1 MSEGSKRSRAEAAG
15 TAGGKQGAPGRPAR
29 PWLAHYPPDVRWDK
43 RYEGWPVPRL
53 LERSAARWP
62 EKVHLEFF
70 GRSWRYRE
78 TWAEVRA
85 LAAGFQKRGLE
96 KGDRV
101 AIFLPNCPQY
111 VITYYAVLLAGGI
124 VVNSSPLYAAE
135 ELVHQLDDAKV
146 RWLVTINISEL
157 LAKADAARRSGVVE
171 EVIVTRLED
180 ALPFPRNWLFR
191 LFGGGRRAAL
201 PTGPGWL
208 DWAALP
214 ADPAG
219 LAPVAIDPKEDVAVL
234 QYTGGTTGRPK
245 GAMLTHANLT
255 INAQQ
260 NRDFAPTARPGFE
273 VMFGA
278 LPLFHVYA
286 VTIVMNTATLLGAEI
301 ALMPKFE
308 LGPALKL
315 IERRKV
321 TILPGVPTMF
331 AAMLESPLA
340 RRTDLSSVRL
350 CLSGGAPMPAELKRR
365 FEEHIPG
372 LIINEGYGLTEASPS
387 VSSNPTT
394 GGGKPGSI
402 GVPLPATDIAIADLD
417 DPRRFLPLGETGE
430 ILVRGPQVMKGYWNA
445 PEETAAAI
453 VDGWL
458 RTGDVGYM
466 DEDGY
471 SFIVDRAKDLILV
484 GGFNVYP
491 RVIEEALYRH
501 PAVAEAAVIGVPD
514 PRLGEVPKAFVVL
527 RDGHGLTEDELKAF
541 LKEQVGKHEMPR
553 LIEFRDELPKTP
565 VGKIWRR
572 ALAEEEGRR

>member
-1 MSEGSKRSRAEAAG
+1 MTTS
-15 TAGGKQGAPGRPAR
+15 PGNGIPR

-43 RYEGWPVPRL
+43 RYEGWPVPRI
-53 LERSAARWP
+53 LERSATRWP

-70 GRSWRYRE
+70 GRTWRYRE
-78 TWAEVRA
+78 TWRMVRA
-85 LAAGFQKRGLE
+85 LAAGLQAEGLK
-96 KGDRV
+96 KGERV

-135 ELVHQLDDAKV
+135 ELVHQLEDAQA
-146 RWLVTINISEL
+146 RFLVTINVGEL
-157 LAKADAARRSGVVE
+157 MAKAEVALAAGVVE
-171 EVIVTRLED
+171 RVIVTRLED
-180 ALPFPRNWLFR
+180 SLPAVKGWMFR
-191 LFGGGRRAAL
+191 LFGGKRRAMRPEDERYA
-201 PTGPGWL
+201 
-208 DWAALP
+208 DWDRLLI
-214 ADPAG
+214 DPARYR
-219 LAPVAIDPKEDVAVL
+219 PVKIDPMKDVAVL

-286 VTIVMNTATLLGAEI
+286 MTIVMNTATLLGSEI
-301 ALMPKFE
+301 ALLPKFE
-308 LGPALKL
+308 LKPALRL

-340 RRTDLSSVRL
+340 RRTDLTSVRL
-350 CLSGGAPMPAELKRR
+350 CLSGGAPMPVELKRR
-365 FEEHIPG
+365 FEEYIPN
-372 LIINEGYGLTEASPS
+372 LTINEGYGLTEASPS

-417 DPRRFLPLGETGE
+417 DPSHLLPIGETGE

-445 PEETAAAI
+445 DEATQAAL
-453 VDGWL
+453 VNGWL
-458 RTGDVGYM
+458 RTGDVGYL

-471 SFIVDRAKDLILV
+471 GFIVDRAKDLILV

-491 RVIEEALYRH
+491 RVIEEALYKH

-514 PRLGEVPKAFVVL
+514 ARLGEVPKAFVVL
-527 RDGHGLTEDELKAF
+527 REGCTLSKDELKAF
-541 LKEQVGKHEMPR
+541 LKEHVGKHEMPR
-553 LIEFRDELPKTP
+553 LIEFRTQLPKTP

-572 ALAEEEGRR
+572 ALAEEEGGS